1 MTMEATGSPLFNVPA
16 AVLGS
21 MLGQGRRR
29 AYPAGAVV
37 HRADEVSDEFFYL
50 EAGLLKQV
58 LQAPGGS
65 EKALGLVTPGC
76 TFGEALF
83 VHRCPALSTVIAV
96 EPSVVYSIPRAKMDL
111 LLAAHPVLWAEIAR
125 SLSFKVRV
133 LTTQLWIETSDDS
146 ATKIGKVLYVF
157 SEAGATSAPIRL
169 THQAVADL
177 AGVHRVTASVAMGE
191 LRKRGVL
198 ESSRGHLVVKQ
209 RDRLLGVRPA
219 TNKTS
224 RTSGRGAEKK
234 KEMKRWTRRTGVPIA
249 R

>member
-1 MTMEATGSPLFNVPA
+1 MEATASPLFNVPA

-29 AYPAGAVV
+29 SYPTGGVV
-37 HRADEVSDEFFYL
+37 HRADEISDEFFYL
-50 EAGLLKQV
+50 EEGLLKQV

-83 VHRCPALSTVIAV
+83 IHRCPALSTVIAV
-96 EPSVVYSIPRAKMDL
+96 EPSVVYSIPRAKMERL
-111 LLAAHPVLWAEIAR
+111 LDAHPLLWAEIAR

-133 LTTQLWIETSDDS
+133 LTTQMWIETSDDS

-157 SEAGATSAPIRL
+157 SDGGGASAPIRL

-177 AGVHRVTASVAMGE
+177 AGVHRVTASVVMGE

-198 ESSRGHLVVKQ
+198 ESGRGHLVVKQ

-219 TNKTS
+219 AK
-224 RTSGRGAEKK
+224 RRGAEK
-234 KEMKRWTRRTGVPIA
+234 KRWTRRTGVSIGE
-249 R
+249 

>member
-1 MTMEATGSPLFNVPA
+1 MEATGSPLFNVPA

-29 AYPAGAVV
+29 SYPAGGVV

-58 LQAPGGS
+58 LLAPGGI
-65 EKALGLVTPGC
+65 EKAVGLVTSGC

-83 VHRCPALSTVIAV
+83 IHRCPALSTVIAV
-96 EPSVVYSIPRAKMDL
+96 EPSVVYSIPRAKMERL
-111 LLAAHPVLWAEIAR
+111 LDAHPVLWAEIAR

-133 LTTQLWIETSDDS
+133 LTTQLWIESSDDS

-157 SEAGATSAPIRL
+157 SDSGTTSAPIRL

-177 AGVHRVTASVAMGE
+177 AGVHRVTASVVMGE
-191 LRKRGVL
+191 LRKSGVL
-198 ESSRGHLVVKQ
+198 ESGRGHLVVKQ

-219 TNKTS
+219 TKATN
-224 RTSGRGAEKK
+224 RTNRRGAEKK
-234 KEMKRWTRRTGVPIA
+234 RWTPRTGVSIGT
-249 R
+249 